1 MRFLFR
7 LGFKRSG
14 GDRREELC
22 FLQLLEKKSRI
33 IKMKLLE
40 AQFSSGTSSFTARYP
55 CDTVRI
61 CLYTRLASGHLR

>member
-1 MRFLFR
+1 VMGIEERNYVSYSCW
-7 LGFKRSG
+7 KR
-14 GDRREELC
+14 
-22 FLQLLEKKSRI
+22 KSRI